1 MEKFIICGG
10 EPLNGDV
17 NISGMK
23 NSALPIL
30 FGTILT
36 NDTCIIDNLP
46 DISDVQDSLAIL
58 ESVGASVRFINTNTV
73 IIDTKNVTPKSP
85 PLELVSK
92 IRASYYL
99 WGTMLGRFNK
109 AQVGQPGGCD
119 FGNGRPIDQHIKGFE
134 LLGARVSYES
144 NAAITLKAQDGLKG
158 NTVYF
163 DIASVG
169 STINIMYAAVFA
181 DGVTVIENAA
191 REPHIVDTACFLNA
205 CGANIMG
212 AGTTTIR
219 IKGVKKLK
227 GCTYSIAPD
236 MIEAGTYMIAAAIT
250 KGKVCVKNV
259 IPKHL
264 DAITAKL
271 IEANVPIEIGDSY
284 VTVTPPDNLRSVS
297 IKANPYPGFP
307 TDMQPQF
314 STLMTVA
321 QGMSSVSDGIY
332 STRFKYIDDLKKMG
346 ANIEYD
352 EKDSQLHII
361 GVPELN
367 GADTKAPDLRA
378 GAALILAGL
387 AAKGTT
393 TITNIELVERG
404 YDHIIE
410 KLRALG
416 ANIKRA
422 KI

>member
-1 MEKFIICGG
+1 M
-10 EPLNGDV
+10 
-17 NISGMK
+17 
-23 NSALPIL
+23 L
-30 FGTILT
+30 FR
-36 NDTCIIDNLP
+36 
-46 DISDVQDSLAIL
+46 S
-58 ESVGASVRFINTNTV
+58 
-73 IIDTKNVTPKSP
+73 
-85 PLELVSK
+85 
-92 IRASYYL
+92 
-99 WGTMLGRFNK
+99 
-109 AQVGQPGGCD
+109 
-119 FGNGRPIDQHIKGFE
+119 
-134 LLGARVSYES
+134 
-144 NAAITLKAQDGLKG
+144 
-158 NTVYF
+158 
-163 DIASVG
+163 
-169 STINIMYAAVFA
+169 
-181 DGVTVIENAA
+181 
-191 REPHIVDTACFLNA
+191 
-205 CGANIMG
+205 
-212 AGTTTIR
+212 
-219 IKGVKKLK
+219 
-227 GCTYSIAPD
+227 
-236 MIEAGTYMIAAAIT
+236 
-250 KGKVCVKNV
+250 
-259 IPKHL
+259 
-264 DAITAKL
+264 
-271 IEANVPIEIGDSY
+271 NVPIEIGDSY
-284 VTVTPPDNLRSVS
+284 VTVNPANNLRSVS

-307 TDMQPQF
+307 TDMQPQL